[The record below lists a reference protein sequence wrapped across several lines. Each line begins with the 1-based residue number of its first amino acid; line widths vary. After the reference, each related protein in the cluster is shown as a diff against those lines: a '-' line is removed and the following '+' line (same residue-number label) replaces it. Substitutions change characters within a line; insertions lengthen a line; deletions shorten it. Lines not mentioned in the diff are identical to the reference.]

1 MEKILKGNYNVK
13 KPIIDEKKNES
24 KEDQYRKKALNSI
37 SGSMVFV
44 ERNELFWDGSEEKK

>member
-24 KEDQYRKKALNSI
+24 KKDQYRKKALNSI